1 MPSYGP
7 SLIDEWIA
15 QPQGSGITRGS
26 DMHDHFDS
34 SSLKTL
40 STVHALVLG
49 TGDSIFK
56 EILPS
61 IGQAQYEVLFV
72 TCFWAGSSSLSQVSS
87 CLKNLS
93 AAAIQR
99 GSKIKVRI
107 CLSSLSLLQKLFH
120 TSSPAGHVY
129 PSSVWVQKFGLP
141 PSEDLNG
148 LDLEIKSIFIR
159 PFSVMHPKFVIV
171 DRRYL
176 YLPSCN
182 VSWENW
188 FEGCLQISGPIVN
201 HFLEFWRDFWASH
214 SDKASDNFAVQ
225 SRNEMGDVPAAFNTK
240 GFQPPSSQ
248 AYMSSI
254 TSKKFQI
261 NLSGIQS
268 AFLLSSHRTNPQF
281 RPFPW
286 QSAARPPQTP
296 LNVFLLHAFNNA
308 KSSIYVQTP
317 NVTSP
322 PVLEALLAALGRGV
336 DVHII
341 TSERLMILEQLITAG
356 TSTTRCLKQL
366 KRQFITLLTER
377 QKRLMDEEQ
386 GSNSHIGSL
395 KIEYFIKRSS
405 DNGLQLGPEPVQ
417 THLKLTI
424 VDEATVIFGSG
435 NMDRAS
441 WYTSQELGVAYV
453 SASLVQSIMSG
464 LESCLM
470 SRKKLDFCRTGELSE
485 S

>member
-1 MPSYGP
+1 MFLGR
-7 SLIDEWIA
+7 EFFA
-15 QPQGSGITRGS
+15 KSGLVVSEEPIRSGYPTWVE
-26 DMHDHFDS
+26 D
-34 SSLKTL
+34 KT
-40 STVHALVLG
+40 
-49 TGDSIFK
+49 
-56 EILPS
+56 
-61 IGQAQYEVLFV
+61 
-72 TCFWAGSSSLSQVSS
+72 
-87 CLKNLS
+87 
-93 AAAIQR
+93 
-99 GSKIKVRI
+99 
-107 CLSSLSLLQKLFH
+107 
-120 TSSPAGHVY
+120 GHVY

-441 WYTSQELGVAYV
+441 WYTSQELGQEFLDTHFKTFRHRFESALLPTPSYALLEQYV
-453 SASLVQSIMSG
+453 TSSVRIVDKSAVCSVPFAFLRLVQITVGKWCVDS
-464 LESCLM
+464 
-470 SRKKLDFCRTGELSE
+470 LDCDTVLWPPYGRRMKCQKSPAFECMANHGHSARINAHPLFEQYNGEQ
-485 S
+485 